1 MFDLGWSEI
10 AVIAV
15 VALVV
20 IGPKDLPIVLRT
32 VGQYVRKARAMAAEF
47 QSGIEQMARETEL
60 EQMRKEIEAAQQTVQ
75 AQTTAVSEQIEK
87 ALDTPVEASTPII
100 DPPMTHE
107 VPADTAPLVEAVP
120 AEPPPETTI
129 AIVPEPTAPVTAETS
144 TNARPA

>member
-1 MFDLGWSEI
+1 MFDLGWSEM

-20 IGPKDLPIVLRT
+20 IGPKDLPVVLRT

-60 EQMRKEIEAAQQTVQ
+60 EQMRKEIEAAQQNVQ
-75 AQTTAVSEQIEK
+75 TQAAAVTEQIEK
-87 ALDTPVEASTPII
+87 ALDTPAEPPSPTA
-100 DPPMTHE
+100 DPPMSIPPVTE
-107 VPADTAPLVEAVP
+107 AAPAMEPGEPMPASETLSALPPQPAAPA
-120 AEPPPETTI
+120 
-129 AIVPEPTAPVTAETS
+129 TAETS

>member
-75 AQTTAVSEQIEK
+75 AQTAAVGEQIEK
-87 ALDTPVEASTPII
+87 ALDTPVEVAAPAA
-100 DPPMTHE
+100 DPPMSQE
-107 VPADTAPLVEAVP
+107 VASEAAPSADTVL
-120 AEPPPETTI
+120 PPETP
-129 AIVPEPTAPVTAETS
+129 AVNLPEPTAPVTAETS
-144 TNARPA
+144 TNARHA